1 MSDKQ
6 NQIFDEIHE
15 ECGVFGMYDLD
26 GGEVASTIWFICP
39 SAQRTG
45 KLWYRSQRHG
55 RTKRKGSCT

>member
-26 GGEVASTIWFICP
+26 GGEVASTIYYGLF
-39 SAQRTG
+39 ALQHRG
-45 KLWYRSQRHG
+45 QG
-55 RTKRKGSCT
+55 RTKRKSSCT